1 MDNGLVTDAVF
12 LDLSKAF
19 DSVDHQLLL
28 KKLKSL
34 GLDINFM
41 DWLVNVPAMSLLVIR
56 SSRLE
61 IVSLDYLSWS
71 TPR

>member
-34 GLDINFM
+34 GLDINSM

>member
-19 DSVDHQLLL
+19 DSVDHQLVL

-34 GLDINFM
+34 GLHINSM

-56 SSRLE
+56 SSRL
-61 IVSLDYLSWS
+61 YL
-71 TPR
+71 

>member
-28 KKLKSL
+28 KKLESL
-34 GLDINFM
+34 CLDINSK

>member
-1 MDNGLVTDAVF
+1 MDNRLVTDAVF

-28 KKLKSL
+28 KKLKSR
-34 GLDINFM
+34 GLDINSM